1 MKKISTI
8 FDNEEKSNFE
18 STIEIILENGTVIR
32 GTILVRE
39 LNESFAK
46 EVTAQSVKNAKIKA
60 VKLLKVAK
68 KK

>member
-1 MKKISTI
+1 MKKISAI
-8 FDNEEKSNFE
+8 FDNEEKSNYE

-32 GTILVRE
+32 GSFVVRE

-46 EVTAQSVKNAKIKA
+46 EVTADSIKNATIKDVKIINI
-60 VKLLKVAK
+60 K